1 MDAAATIRTAP
12 PPPATAAVRAGG
24 AGAEPKTV
32 LAPAKAIRA
41 AGQAESPTHEAWE
54 KQVEIDPKTRDVIYR
69 LVDTQTGDLV
79 SQMPAEAILNM
90 RAYVRDTE
98 SDTAESDRK
107 VEKIA

>member
-1 MDAAATIRTAP
+1 MDAAATIRSAP

-24 AGAEPKTV
+24 AGTQPDTV
-32 LAPAKAIRA
+32 LAPAKAVRA
-41 AGQAESPTHEAWE
+41 ADGTGSPARDARE
-54 KQVEIDPKTRDVIYR
+54 KQVEIDPETRDVIFR

-98 SDTAESDRK
+98 TGGAESDRK